1 MKIFTA
7 LFFSTFL
14 ALTSF
19 LTMSAQSENP
29 NVIIIMS
36 DDQGNNLGCL
46 GNPWLKT
53 PNIDK
58 FADESVKLTN
68 FHQAIMCTPSRTALM
83 TGKYSLRTG
92 AWRTS
97 VGRSNMRTEEITI
110 AEVFKENGYAT
121 GQFGKWH
128 LGDTWPFRAQDQG
141 FEETV
146 NFKCGGI
153 SQISDYWGNDYF
165 DDTYYHNGELKQF
178 EGYCTDV
185 FFSETIRYIK
195 ECNAEKKPF
204 MIYLAPNVAHLPAI
218 VAEEYSKPWIE
229 KGHPEKQ
236 AIYYGMI
243 TNLDENMGRL
253 MAALDKEGIKENTI
267 IVFTTDDGT
276 AGYAAQFD
284 ENGWPTTQGFNMGQ
298 RGGKGSAYEGGHR
311 LFSFFHY
318 PQGHFQTEKIN
329 AVTSV
334 MDIFPTVMDI
344 CDVTSTQ
351 SLEQDGVSFKPALY
365 GKTIP
370 GNEERQLFLV
380 KLNPGKE
387 ALFKRNKLCVIDGDW
402 RWVGRSELYNV
413 KEDRAQKN
421 NLAEKYPERV
431 KEMDE
436 ALLAWLEKNA
446 TDRETPVRFLLGD
459 EQHPK
464 ISLTTQDL
472 WGKSAFA
479 QGHVQNLASGKG
491 PWKVTFVNDGKYKVT
506 LSRYPLYTGLAFN
519 AKTKGKKSK
528 EFTANKARLSI
539 GENTYEKDVQATD
552 TQVSFEV
559 DIKAGDTDLETWI
572 FSEEEITI
580 PSYYVDV
587 EYIQ

>member
-1 MKIFTA
+1 MKKLLSLILISLISA
-7 LFFSTFL
+7 SL
-14 ALTSF
+14 SF
-19 LTMSAQSENP
+19 AQKNQKKP

-58 FADESVKLTN
+58 FADESVQLTN
-68 FHQAIMCTPSRTALM
+68 FHQAIMCTPSRTAMM

-110 AEVFKENGYAT
+110 AEVFNENGYAT

-165 DDTYYHNGELKQF
+165 DDKYYHNGELKQYK
-178 EGYCTDV
+178 GYCTDV
-185 FFSETIRYIK
+185 FFNETIRYAK
-195 ECNAEKKPF
+195 ECNAKDKPF
-204 MIYLAPNVAHLPAI
+204 MIYLALNVAHLPAI

-253 MAALDKEGIKENTI
+253 MGTLAEEGIKDNTI
-267 IVFTTDDGT
+267 VVFTTDDGT

-284 ENGWPTTQGFNMGQ
+284 ENGWPTDQGFNMGQ
-298 RGGKGSAYEGGHR
+298 RGGKGSDYEGGHR
-311 LFSFFHY
+311 LFSFLHY
-318 PQGHFQTEKIN
+318 PNGQFNTNKVGDL
-329 AVTSV
+329 TSV

-344 CDVTSTQ
+344 CDVQSTQ
-351 SLEQDGVSFKPALY
+351 NLDQDGVSFKPALY
-365 GKTIP
+365 GQSIP
-370 GNEERQLFLV
+370 GNNERQLFLV
-380 KLNPGKE
+380 KLNPNKD
-387 ALFKRNKLCVIDGDW
+387 ALFKRNKYCVIEGDW
-402 RWVGRSELYNV
+402 RWVGRKELYNI
-413 KEDRAQKN
+413 KDDLAQKN
-421 NLAEKYPERV
+421 NLADQYPDRV
-431 KEMDE
+431 KAMDD
-436 ALLAWLEKNA
+436 ALLAWLDKNA
-446 TDRETPVRFLLGD
+446 ADRETPVRFLLGAK
-459 EQHPK
+459 EHPK

-472 WGKSAFA
+472 WEKSAFS
-479 QGHVQNLASGKG
+479 QGHVQKLESGKG
-491 PWKVTFVNDGKYKVT
+491 PWKVTFVNDGRYKVT
-506 LSRYPLYTGLAFN
+506 LSRYPLYTRLAFN

-528 EFTANKARLSI
+528 EFTANKAKLSI
-539 GENTYEKDVQATD
+539 GENTYEKEIEATD
-552 TQVSFEV
+552 THVTFEV
-559 DIKAGDTDLETWI
+559 DVKAGDTDLETWI
-572 FSEEEITI
+572 YSVEDITI
-580 PSYYVDV
+580 PSYFVDV
-587 EYIQ
+587 ELIQ

>member
-1 MKIFTA
+1 MKKI
-7 LFFSTFL
+7 LSL
-14 ALTSF
+14 ALLSIAISSLSF
-19 LTMSAQSENP
+19 AQKSKKKP

-58 FADESVKLTN
+58 FANESVQLTN
-68 FHQAIMCTPSRTALM
+68 FHQAIMCTPSRTAMM

-165 DDTYYHNGELKQF
+165 DDTYYHNGELKQY

-185 FFSETIRYIK
+185 FFNETIRYTK
-195 ECNAEKKPF
+195 ECNAKDQPF
-204 MIYLAPNVAHLPAI
+204 MIYLALNVAHLPAI
-218 VAEEYSKPWIE
+218 VAEEYSKPWEE
-229 KGHPEKQ
+229 KGHPLKQ

-253 MAALDKEGIKENTI
+253 MNTLEEEGIKDNTI

-284 ENGWPTTQGFNMGQ
+284 ENEWPTEQGFNMGQ

-318 PQGHFQTEKIN
+318 PKGNFKTNE
-329 AVTSV
+329 VDDLTSV
-334 MDIFPTVMDI
+334 MDIFPTIMDI
-344 CDVTSTQ
+344 CDVQ
-351 SLEQDGVSFKPALY
+351 PKQKLDQDGLSFKPALY
-365 GKTIP
+365 GKSIP
-370 GNEERQLFLV
+370 GNDERQLFLV
-380 KLNPGKE
+380 KLNPNQDV
-387 ALFKRNKLCVIDGDW
+387 LFKRNKYCVIDGDW
-402 RWVGRSELYNV
+402 RWVGRKELYNIRD
-413 KEDRAQKN
+413 DRAQKN
-421 NLAEKYPERV
+421 DLAAQYPDRV
-431 KEMDE
+431 KAMDD
-436 ALLAWLEKNA
+436 ALLAWLDKNA
-446 TDRETPVRFLLGD
+446 ADRETPVRFLLGAN
-459 EQHPK
+459 EHPI

-472 WGKSAFA
+472 WEKSAFS
-479 QGHVQNLASGKG
+479 QGHVQKLESGKG

-519 AKTKGKKSK
+519 AITKGKKSL
-528 EFTANKARLSI
+528 EFTANKARLTI
-539 GENTYEKDVQATD
+539 GENTYVKNIKATD
-552 TQVSFEV
+552 THVTFEMNV
-559 DIKAGDTDLETWI
+559 KAGDTDLETWI
-572 FSEEEITI
+572 YSAEDINI
-580 PSYYVDV
+580 PSYFVDV
-587 EYIQ
+587 ELVK